1 VEIPIGLL
9 RSHQTPSNKQ
19 RYAKPFMRLIIGA
32 GAMAC
37 CISIYNA
44 PLAQVDLRFLLLSI
58 VTVCL
63 GSRIGIEVSRIKIQI
78 TISDTFIFLIMLLYS
93 GELAVLI
100 ATAEALCTSFRFNKK
115 FTTILFNTSLLAFS
129 TFLTV
134 WTVSFCLGPIVNLS
148 HGDISSDFAIAI
160 CMMAAIQC
168 IANSVPAAIREALKT
183 NQPFWVTWREY
194 TWTLVTYFAGA
205 SAAGITV
212 KLIDV
217 GGFYAF
223 VLTIPLLAIIYFT
236 FKTYNK
242 HIDATT
248 AQAEQAIRHVKE
260 LNLHI
265 IEQER
270 ISQALQESEEHFRS
284 AFNYAAIGMGLTAT
298 DGRWL
303 QVNNSLCE
311 IVGYSEQELLA
322 TTSQAITH
330 PDDLGKHLADIYML
344 LEGQIVTSTMEKSYI
359 HKLGHPVWVMS
370 SASLVRDASGEPLHL
385 IVQVQDIT
393 ERKQA
398 EEQLHHAA
406 FYDGMTGLPNRTLFT
421 DQLELTIER
430 AKQSP
435 DQLFAVLFL
444 DIDRFKNINDS
455 LGHVLGDQLLMAIA
469 RRLENCVRPGDTVAR
484 FGGDEFALL
493 LNSIK
498 HSVDAT
504 RVADRIRLE
513 LADSFHLNGQEIFTT
528 ASIGIA
534 LSSTGYNQPDELL
547 RDADTA
553 MYRAKAQGK
562 GRYEVFDKVMHSRA
576 ISLLQLENDL
586 RRAIER
592 EEFVIH
598 YQPIIKLKTGLI
610 SGFEALVRWQHPER
624 GLVSPAEFIPVA
636 EETELIIPIGNW
648 VLRESCRQIRQWQ
661 LESPANASLSMSVNL
676 SSKQLK
682 QAGLV
687 ESVQQTLR
695 EVNLDPG
702 SLRLE
707 ITESVVME
715 NVEMA
720 TGMLRQLRSLGI
732 QLSIDDFG
740 TGYSSLSYLHR
751 LPVNNLKIDR
761 SFVSRMR
768 PSNENSAIVQT
779 VITLARTLN
788 MEVVAEGIETEEQ
801 LTQLKAL
808 ACDYGQGYLFSKPV
822 NAELAGALLRNN
834 LAKQSN
840 SFTSDAALLQE
851 EDDKTLS
858 SALAM

>member
-1 VEIPIGLL
+1 
-9 RSHQTPSNKQ
+9 
-19 RYAKPFMRLIIGA
+19 MRLIIAA
-32 GAMAC
+32 GAMVC
-37 CISIYNA
+37 CYSIYYA
-44 PLAQVDLRFLLLSI
+44 PLAEIDMRFLLLSI
-58 VTVCL
+58 VTICL
-63 GSRIGIEVSRIKIQI
+63 GSRIGIEVSRIKFQI
-78 TISDTFIFLIMLLYS
+78 TVSDTFIFLTMLLYS
-93 GELAVLI
+93 GELAILM
-100 ATAEALCTSFRFNKK
+100 AAAEAFCSSFRFSKK
-115 FTTILFNTSLLAFS
+115 LTTILFNASLLAIS

-134 WTVSFCLGPIVNLS
+134 WTVSFFFGPIVNLAQ
-148 HGDISSDFAIAI
+148 GDISSKFAIAI

-168 IANSVPAAIREALKT
+168 IANSVPAAAWKALKI
-183 NQPFWVTWREY
+183 NQPFWATWKQY

-212 KLIDV
+212 KLIAV
-217 GGFYAF
+217 GGVYAF

-248 AQAEQAIRHVKE
+248 AQAEQAIRHVEE

-265 IEQER
+265 LEQAR
-270 ISQALQESEEHFRS
+270 IAQALQESEEHFRS

-298 DGRWL
+298 DGKWL

-311 IVGYSEQELLA
+311 IIGYSEQELLA

-330 PDDLGKHLADIYML
+330 QDDLGKHLADIYML
-344 LEGQIVTSTMEKSYI
+344 LEGQIVTSSMEKRYI
-359 HKLGHPVWVMS
+359 HKLGYPVWVMS
-370 SASLVRDASGEPLHL
+370 SSSLVRNANGEPLHL
-385 IVQVQDIT
+385 IMQVQDIT
-393 ERKQA
+393 ERKHA
-398 EEQLHHAA
+398 EAQLHHAA
-406 FYDGMTGLPNRTLFT
+406 FYDEMTGLPNRALFT
-421 DQLELTIER
+421 DQLQLAMER
-430 AKQSP
+430 TKQSP
-435 DQLFAVLFL
+435 EQLFAVLFL
-444 DIDRFKNINDS
+444 DVDRFKNINDS
-455 LGHVLGDQLLMAIA
+455 LGHVVGDQLLITIA
-469 RRLENCVRPGDTVAR
+469 RRLEKCVRPEDTVAR

-498 HSVDAT
+498 HSVDAI
-504 RVADRIRLE
+504 RVADRVRLE
-513 LADSFHLNGQEIFTT
+513 LAESFNLCGQEIFTT

-562 GRYEVFDKVMHSRA
+562 GRHEVFDKVMHSRA

-598 YQPIIKLKTGLI
+598 YQPIVNLKAGHI

-624 GLVSPAEFIPVA
+624 GLVSPTEFIPVA

-661 LESPANASLSMSVNL
+661 LESPATTPLSISVNL
-676 SSKQLK
+676 SSKQFK
-682 QAGLV
+682 QVGLV
-687 ESVQQTLR
+687 ESIQQTLQ
-695 EVNLDPG
+695 EMNLDPG

-715 NVEMA
+715 NIEMA
-720 TGMLRQLRSLGI
+720 TAMLRQLRSLGI

-768 PSNENSAIVQT
+768 PGNENSAIVQT
-779 VITLARTLN
+779 VITLARNLN
-788 MEVVAEGIETEEQ
+788 METVAEGIETEEQ

-822 NAELAGALLRNN
+822 MAEAASGLLKNNFTELA
-834 LAKQSN
+834 N
-840 SFTSDAALLQE
+840 SFASGAALLQE
-851 EDDKTLS
+851 DDDKILSSTLS
-858 SALAM
+858 M

>member
-1 VEIPIGLL
+1 
-9 RSHQTPSNKQ
+9 
-19 RYAKPFMRLIIGA
+19 
-32 GAMAC
+32 MAC

-58 VTVCL
+58 VTICL
-63 GSRIGIEVSRIKIQI
+63 GSRIAIEVSKIKFQI

-93 GELAVLI
+93 GELAILL
-100 ATAEALCTSFRFNKK
+100 AAAEAFCSSFRFSKK
-115 FTTILFNTSLLAFS
+115 FSTILFNASVLALS
-129 TFLTV
+129 TFLNV
-134 WTVSFCLGPIVNLS
+134 WTLSFFFGSITNLS
-148 HGDISSDFAIAI
+148 HGDISSKFAIAI
-160 CMMAAIQC
+160 CMMAFIQC
-168 IANSVPAAIREALKT
+168 IANSFPVAMRDALKV
-183 NQPFWVTWREY
+183 NQPFWVTWRQY
-194 TWTLVTYFAGA
+194 IWTLVTYFAAA

-248 AQAEQAIRHVKE
+248 AQAEQAIRHVEE

-421 DQLELTIER
+421 DQLELAIER

-534 LSSTGYNQPDELL
+534 LSSTATISPTNFCATPI
-547 RDADTA
+547 RPCIAPRR
-553 MYRAKAQGK
+553 RAKA
-562 GRYEVFDKVMHSRA
+562 VMRSLTKSCTRAQSRCC
-576 ISLLQLENDL
+576 N
-586 RRAIER
+586 
-592 EEFVIH
+592 
-598 YQPIIKLKTGLI
+598 LKMI
-610 SGFEALVRWQHPER
+610 CAAL
-624 GLVSPAEFIPVA
+624 S
-636 EETELIIPIGNW
+636 
-648 VLRESCRQIRQWQ
+648 
-661 LESPANASLSMSVNL
+661 NAKSLSFIINPL
-676 SSKQLK
+676 SS
-682 QAGLV
+682 
-687 ESVQQTLR
+687 
-695 EVNLDPG
+695 
-702 SLRLE
+702 
-707 ITESVVME
+707 
-715 NVEMA
+715 
-720 TGMLRQLRSLGI
+720 
-732 QLSIDDFG
+732 
-740 TGYSSLSYLHR
+740 
-751 LPVNNLKIDR
+751 
-761 SFVSRMR
+761 
-768 PSNENSAIVQT
+768 
-779 VITLARTLN
+779 
-788 MEVVAEGIETEEQ
+788 
-801 LTQLKAL
+801 
-808 ACDYGQGYLFSKPV
+808 
-822 NAELAGALLRNN
+822 
-834 LAKQSN
+834 
-840 SFTSDAALLQE
+840 
-851 EDDKTLS
+851 
-858 SALAM
+858 

>member
-1 VEIPIGLL
+1 
-9 RSHQTPSNKQ
+9 
-19 RYAKPFMRLIIGA
+19 MRLIIAA
-32 GAMAC
+32 GAAVC
-37 CISIYNA
+37 CFSIYNA
-44 PLAQVDLRFLLLSI
+44 PLEQVDLRFLLLSA
-58 VTVCL
+58 VTICL
-63 GSRIGIEVSRIKIQI
+63 GSRIGIEVSRIKFHI
-78 TISDTFIFLIMLLYS
+78 TISDTFIFLTMLLYS
-93 GELAVLI
+93 GELAILI
-100 ATAEALCTSFRFNKK
+100 AAAEAFCSSLRFSRKLS
-115 FTTILFNTSLLAFS
+115 TILFNASILALS
-129 TFLTV
+129 TFLNV
-134 WTVSFCLGPIVNLS
+134 WTVNFFFGSLANLT
-148 HGDISSDFAIAI
+148 HGDISSSFAIAI
-160 CMMAAIQC
+160 CMMAVIQC
-168 IANSVPAAIREALKT
+168 VANSVPAAVWEALKI
-183 NQPFWVTWREY
+183 NQPIWTTWKQY
-194 TWTLVTYFAGA
+194 IWTLVTYFAAA

-212 KLIDV
+212 KLVAV

-223 VLTIPLLAIIYFT
+223 VLTIPLIFIIYFT

-248 AQAEQAIRHVKE
+248 AQAEQAIRHVAE

-270 ISQALQESEEHFRS
+270 IAEALQESEEHFRS
-284 AFNYAAIGMGLTAT
+284 AFNYAAIGMGLTAS

-322 TTSQAITH
+322 VTSQAITH
-330 PDDLGKHLADIYML
+330 PDDLGKHLADIYKL
-344 LEGQIVTSTMEKSYI
+344 LAGQIVTSSMEKRYI

-370 SASLVRDASGEPLHL
+370 SASLVRNALGEPLHL

-398 EEQLHHAA
+398 EAQLHHAA
-406 FYDGMTGLPNRTLFT
+406 FYDAMTGLPNRSLFT
-421 DQLELTIER
+421 DQLQLSIER

-435 DQLFAVLFL
+435 EQLFAVLFL
-444 DIDRFKNINDS
+444 DVDRFKNINDS
-455 LGHVLGDQLLMAIA
+455 LGHVLGDQLLISIA
-469 RRLENCVRPGDTVAR
+469 RRLENCVRPEDTVAR

-498 HSVDAT
+498 HSVDAI
-504 RVADRIRLE
+504 RVADRVREE
-513 LADSFHLNGQEIFTT
+513 LAQSFNLCGQEIFTT

-562 GRYEVFDKVMHSRA
+562 GRHEVFDKVMHSRA
-576 ISLLQLENDL
+576 ISLLQIENDL

-598 YQPIIKLKTGLI
+598 YQPIVTLKTGVI

-636 EETELIIPIGNW
+636 EETELIIPIGMW

-661 LESPANASLSMSVNL
+661 LESPATTSLSMSVNL

-682 QAGLV
+682 QVGLV
-687 ESVQQTLR
+687 EYIQQTLQ
-695 EVNLDPG
+695 EMNLDPG

-715 NVEMA
+715 NVEIA
-720 TGMLRQLRSLGI
+720 TAMLRQLRSLGI

-761 SFVSRMR
+761 SFVGRMR
-768 PSNENSAIVQT
+768 PGNENSAIVQT
-779 VITLARTLN
+779 VIRLARNLN
-788 MEVVAEGIETEEQ
+788 MEMVAEGIETEEQ
-801 LTQLKAL
+801 LKQLKAL
-808 ACDYGQGYLFSKPV
+808 SCDYGQGYLFSKPV
-822 NAELAGALLRNN
+822 IAEEAGVLLRNN
-834 LAKQSN
+834 ITELSN
-840 SFTSDAALLQE
+840 SFTTGTDLLQ
-851 EDDKTLS
+851 DDDGKILS
-858 SALAM
+858 SALSM

>member
-1 VEIPIGLL
+1 
-9 RSHQTPSNKQ
+9 
-19 RYAKPFMRLIIGA
+19 MRFIIAA
-32 GAMAC
+32 GAVVC
-37 CISIYNA
+37 CFSMYHA
-44 PLAQVDLRFLLLSI
+44 PLEQVDLRFLLLSI
-58 VTVCL
+58 ATL
-63 GSRIGIEVSRIKIQI
+63 GFGSRIGIEVSRIKFQI
-78 TISDTFIFLIMLLYS
+78 TISDTFIFLTMLLYS
-93 GELAVLI
+93 GELAILM
-100 ATAEALCTSFRFNKK
+100 AAAEALCSSLRFSKK
-115 FTTILFNTSLLAFS
+115 LSTILFNASLLAVS
-129 TFLTV
+129 TFLNVLTINFFFG
-134 WTVSFCLGPIVNLS
+134 SLSNLT
-148 HGDISSDFAIAI
+148 HGDISSGFALAI
-160 CMMAAIQC
+160 CMMAFIQC
-168 IANSVPAAIREALKT
+168 IANSAPAAVWETLKT
-183 NQPFWVTWREY
+183 NQSFWSTWKQY
-194 TWTLVTYFAGA
+194 AWTLVTYFAAA

-212 KLIDV
+212 KLVAV

-223 VLTIPLLAIIYFT
+223 MLTIPLISIIYFT

-248 AQAEQAIRHVKE
+248 AQAEQAIRHVEE

-270 ISQALQESEEHFRS
+270 IGQALQESEEHFRS

-303 QVNNSLCE
+303 QVNNSLCD

-322 TTSQAITH
+322 LTSQAITH
-330 PDDLGKHLADIYML
+330 PDDLGKHLADIYKL
-344 LEGQIVTSTMEKSYI
+344 LEGQIVTSSMEKRYI
-359 HKLGHPVWVMS
+359 HKLGYPVWVMS
-370 SASLVRDASGEPLHL
+370 SVSLVRKAVGEPLHL

-393 ERKQA
+393 ERKHA

-406 FYDGMTGLPNRTLFT
+406 FYDSMTGLPNRALFT
-421 DQLELTIER
+421 DQLHLSVER

-435 DQLFAVLFL
+435 EYLFAVLFL
-444 DIDRFKNINDS
+444 DVDRFKNINDS
-455 LGHVLGDQLLMAIA
+455 LGHVLGDQLLISIA
-469 RRLENCVRPGDTVAR
+469 RRLENCVRPEDTVAR

-493 LNSIK
+493 LSSIK
-498 HSVDAT
+498 HSVDAA
-504 RVADRIRLE
+504 RVADRVQQE
-513 LADSFHLNGQEIFTT
+513 LAQSFNLCGQEIFTT

-534 LSSTGYNQPDELL
+534 LSSNGYSQPDELL

-562 GRYEVFDKVMHSRA
+562 GRHEVFDKVMHSRA
-576 ISLLQLENDL
+576 ISLLQIENDL

-598 YQPIIKLKTGLI
+598 YQPIIKLKTGTI

-636 EETELIIPIGNW
+636 EETELIVPIGKW
-648 VLRESCRQIRQWQ
+648 VLRESCRQIRRWQ
-661 LESPANASLSMSVNL
+661 LESPEMASLSISVNL

-682 QAGLV
+682 QVGLV
-687 ESVQQTLR
+687 EYIQQTLL
-695 EVNLDPG
+695 EMNLDPG

-715 NVEMA
+715 NVEIA
-720 TGMLRQLRSLGI
+720 TAMLRQLRSLGI

-761 SFVSRMR
+761 SFVGRMR
-768 PSNENSAIVQT
+768 PGNENSAIVQT
-779 VITLARTLN
+779 VITLARNLN
-788 MEVVAEGIETEEQ
+788 MEMVAEGIETEEQ
-801 LTQLKAL
+801 LAQLKAL

-822 NAELAGALLRNN
+822 IAEEAGVLLRNN
-834 LAKQSN
+834 LDELAN
-840 SFTSDAALLQE
+840 TFTSGTDLLE
-851 EDDKTLS
+851 EDEDKILSSTLS
-858 SALAM
+858 M